1 MRVGSVVGDVSRW
14 RAWALNLRAVSITA
28 RINVAE
34 SSRRA
39 RLGSSRAVRDP
50 VKANLQ

>member
-1 MRVGSVVGDVSRW
+1 MKGGSVLGDASRC
-14 RAWALNLRAVSITA
+14 RALNLRAVSITA
-28 RINVAE
+28 RIKGAE

-39 RLGSSRAVRDP
+39 RLGSSRAVSDP